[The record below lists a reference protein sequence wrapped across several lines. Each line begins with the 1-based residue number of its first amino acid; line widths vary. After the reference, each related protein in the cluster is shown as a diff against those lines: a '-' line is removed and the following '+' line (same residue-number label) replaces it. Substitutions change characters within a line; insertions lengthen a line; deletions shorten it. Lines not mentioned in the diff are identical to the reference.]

1 MEYFD
6 IFLVSF
12 MVLPFFKF
20 DRSNPEEK
28 THIGLAQHEV
38 SKWWKAKEQSY
49 RAKEH
54 YNNFVVKLSS

>member
-1 MEYFD
+1 
-6 IFLVSF
+6 

-28 THIGLAQHEV
+28 SHIGLAQHEV